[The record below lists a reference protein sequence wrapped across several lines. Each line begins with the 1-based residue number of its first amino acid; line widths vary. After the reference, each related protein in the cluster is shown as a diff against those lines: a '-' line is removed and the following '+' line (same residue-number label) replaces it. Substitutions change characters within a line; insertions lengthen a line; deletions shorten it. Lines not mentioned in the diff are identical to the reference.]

1 MLYTGGGH
9 RQFEQFKAFFGGA
22 FFQQRDGFFT
32 VRRVVVNQGDFFALQ
47 AAFFFFQDVLN
58 HGIGRR
64 PVVAQQGEVPLKHP
78 AIGRLRQA
86 VARGHDGGLVARGF
100 VANGKGNAGRLGVK
114 AGGAVGAVFHALV
127 ALHALAGVVRGFAFF
142 KGDLDTIDPA
152 FGIHQFQVILL
163 AVGPWNAQG
172 GELAGAVH
180 QQRHELLLR
189 LRLGGGAGQQGAQ
202 AGSRNGGGHGNGF
215 EFHGGLL
222 KVGKVPGWRHSEV
235 PSLKNVNASKDCAA

>member
-1 MLYTGGGH
+1 MLHTGGGH

-22 FFQQRDGFFT
+22 FFQQRHGLFAK
-32 VRRVVVNQGDFFALQ
+32 RRIVVNQCDFFALQ

-127 ALHALAGVVRGFAFF
+127 ALHALAGVVSSFAFF

-222 KVGKVPGWRHSEV
+222 RVGKVPGWRHSEV
-235 PSLKNVNASKDCAA
+235 PSLKNVKASEDCAA